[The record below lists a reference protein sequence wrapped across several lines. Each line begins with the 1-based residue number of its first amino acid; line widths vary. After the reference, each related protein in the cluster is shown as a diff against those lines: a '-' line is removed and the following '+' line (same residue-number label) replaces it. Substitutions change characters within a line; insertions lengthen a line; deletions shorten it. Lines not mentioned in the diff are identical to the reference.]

1 MTIEENTLGS
11 ENRDPQELLQE
22 MEEAAWRQGQPG
34 LEFFFSYLMV
44 EIKFPNNNDDSTWE
58 LNTRGLDIDALRKA
72 IQREQDIMQQVL
84 QSDSFPW
91 VKFGMETKLV
101 NAAEIQEYPYNFA
114 DLIFVSLSL
123 PAWVMPP
130 QRPKLLAKL
139 RNILVLYRNNNP
151 DAVIV
156 TVTKH
161 APFRLKDRLS
171 YQWGELSRELGGIG
185 NKGAITRLVAQQLA
199 STSVLQSYLDGEHT
213 TQKIKKQTWIQDL
226 QNHLESLQYGQTS
239 MRLIVCIEN
248 QLHDTYAR
256 RANAVL
262 RNNKF
267 SKFMV
272 IKESALK
279 PEVLRKCDFM
289 ILLGFEASE
298 ELKKTRE
305 YQQRRK
311 RIYEVDLDHPKGL
324 PDVAVRYENMT
335 NKLEK
340 RYLELRE
347 NLKEERY
354 SEYFQLIFQKYESYQ
369 DIAANQ
375 YEIDQELTKIEAF
388 GRKLAKGYFNLV
400 ESILLLGTRRAHVV
414 TRFGGIMLQMTRY
427 LIVDDFS
434 SDIIDHL
441 AKKGFPRHQLTY
453 MNSLDFLQVF
463 LKHKLE
469 NPKLVNA
476 PAESAYMHFLQNAQF
491 FKKFEVVLI
500 NGWNLEESGDLVIKL
515 RTCAVADD
523 ENHNPAPTVSTENM
537 HTLLSTPKE
546 KLLRMILPDKE
557 GKETDKDR
565 EKEDNILNTL
575 NETLALTELTP
586 LAKMMAKKKSHSF
599 KVKSLNDQESKLLEE
614 IRADETFEIEKALS
628 ENNYGQELS
637 GAITAKSVPSS
648 RLQKIDETEEEEVS
662 KKLNPE
668 EELFGSIIQYRLN
681 SLKIHSFACGIRWLA
696 MLENRKIISF
706 LKTQPK
712 AQDMSIEELLEFGRV
727 CIVSEDKPI
736 EEKGIRAALS
746 VGDFPERLVY
756 MRNIPGKREFE
767 AEDFLLYVVDCE
779 CYLFE
784 DIMRFLY
791 AKNLSLAAPI
801 PVLLLM
807 SENFQKQI
815 QKGEDTLLAHMA
827 GIEARADQV
836 NPKGFPVSNRVD
848 SLEDEQKIKHIIRG
862 ILNLPLGFYEKF
874 EQKKLG
880 GDGNAEGHSLS
891 APTSKEVSEEAIQ
904 EEMKDMDWS
913 KFPL

>member
-151 DAVIV
+151 DAIIV

-213 TQKIKKQTWIQDL
+213 TQKIKNQTWIQDL

>member
-151 DAVIV
+151 DAIIV

>member
-1 MTIEENTLGS
+1 MTIEENTLES
-11 ENRDPQELLQE
+11 QDRDPQELLQQ

-156 TVTKH
+156 TITKH

-185 NKGAITRLVAQQLA
+185 NKGAITRLIAQQLA

-213 TQKIKKQTWIQDL
+213 TQKIKNQTWIQDL

-267 SKFMV
+267 NKFMV

-298 ELKKTRE
+298 ELKKTKE
-305 YQQRRK
+305 YQQRQK

-324 PDVAVRYENMT
+324 PDVAGRYENMT

-476 PAESAYMHFLQNAQF
+476 PTESAYMHFLQNAQF

-537 HTLLSTPKE
+537 HKLLSTPKE
-546 KLLRMILPDKE
+546 KLLRMILPDKD

-565 EKEDNILNTL
+565 EKEDNVLNTL
-575 NETLALTELTP
+575 NDTLALTELTP
-586 LAKMMAKKKSHSF
+586 LAKMMAKKKGHSF

-614 IRADETFEIEKALS
+614 MRADETFEIEKALS

-648 RLQKIDETEEEEVS
+648 RLQKNDQTEEEEVS

-681 SLKIHSFACGIRWLA
+681 SLKMHSFACGIRWLA
-696 MLENRKIISF
+696 MLENRKVISF

-712 AQDMSIEELLEFGRV
+712 AQDMSLEELLEFGRV

-807 SENFQKQI
+807 SENFRKQI

-827 GIEARADQV
+827 GIESREDQV
-836 NPKGFPVSNRVD
+836 NPKGFPISNRVD

-862 ILNLPLGFYEKF
+862 ILGLPLGFYEKF

-880 GDGNAEGHSLS
+880 GDGNAEGRSLS

>member
-1 MTIEENTLGS
+1 MTIEENTLES
-11 ENRDPQELLQE
+11 QDQDPQELLQQ

-156 TVTKH
+156 TITKH

-213 TQKIKKQTWIQDL
+213 TQKIKNQTWIQDL

-267 SKFMV
+267 NKFMV

-298 ELKKTRE
+298 ELKKTKE
-305 YQQRRK
+305 YQQRQK

-324 PDVAVRYENMT
+324 PDVAGRYENMT

-340 RYLELRE
+340 RYLELGE

-434 SDIIDHL
+434 SDVIDHL

-476 PAESAYMHFLQNAQF
+476 PTESAYMHFLQNAQF

-546 KLLRMILPDKE
+546 KLLRMILPDKD

-565 EKEDNILNTL
+565 EKEDNVLNTL
-575 NETLALTELTP
+575 NDTLALTELTP
-586 LAKMMAKKKSHSF
+586 LAKMMAKKKGHSF

-614 IRADETFEIEKALS
+614 MRADEAFEIEKALS

-648 RLQKIDETEEEEVS
+648 RLQKTDQTEEEEVS

-681 SLKIHSFACGIRWLA
+681 SLKMHSFACGIRWLA
-696 MLENRKIISF
+696 MLENRKVISF

-712 AQDMSIEELLEFGRV
+712 AQDMSLEELLEFGRV

-756 MRNIPGKREFE
+756 MRNVPGKREFE

-807 SENFQKQI
+807 SENFRKQI

-827 GIEARADQV
+827 GIESRKDQV
-836 NPKGFPVSNRVD
+836 NLKGFPISNRVD

-862 ILNLPLGFYEKF
+862 VLGLPLGFYEKF

-880 GDGNAEGHSLS
+880 GDSNAEGRSLS

>member
-1 MTIEENTLGS
+1 MTTEEITQ
-11 ENRDPQELLQE
+11 ENQDQDPQELLQR
-22 MEEAAWRQGQPG
+22 MEETAWRQGQPG

-58 LNTRGLDIDALRKA
+58 LNTRGLDIDALKKA
-72 IQREQDIMQQVL
+72 LQREQEMMQQVL
-84 QSDSFPW
+84 QNDSFPW
-91 VKFGMETKLV
+91 VKFGIETKLV
-101 NAAEIQEYPYNFA
+101 NAAEVQEYPYNFA

-151 DAVIV
+151 DAIIV
-156 TVTKH
+156 SITKH

-185 NKGAITRLVAQQLA
+185 NKGAVTRLVAQQLA
-199 STSVLQSYLDGEHT
+199 STSILQTYLDGEHT
-213 TQKIKKQTWIQDL
+213 TQKIRNQTRMQDL
-226 QNHLESLQYGQTS
+226 QNHLEALQYCQTS

-256 RANAVL
+256 RINAVL

-289 ILLGFEASE
+289 ILFGFEASE
-298 ELKKTRE
+298 ELKKTKE
-305 YQQRRK
+305 YQQRQK

-324 PDVAVRYENMT
+324 PGVLVRYENMT

-340 RYLELRE
+340 RYLELKE

-375 YEIDQELTKIEAF
+375 YEIDQDLNKIEVF
-388 GRKLAKGYFNLV
+388 GRKLVKGYFNLV

-434 SDIIDHL
+434 AEIVDHL

-469 NPKLVNA
+469 NPNLANA
-476 PAESAYMHFLQNAQF
+476 PTEAAYMHFLQNAQF
-491 FKKFEVVLI
+491 FRKFEVVFI
-500 NGWNLEESGDLVIKL
+500 NGWNLEESGDLLIKL

-523 ENHNPAPTVSTENM
+523 ENHNPTPTVSSENM
-537 HTLLSTPKE
+537 HTLLSTPKD

-565 EKEDNILNTL
+565 EKEENVLNTI
-575 NETLALTELTP
+575 NSTLALTDLTP
-586 LAKMMAKKKSHSF
+586 LAKMIAKKKGHSF
-599 KVKSLNDQESKLLEE
+599 KIKSLNDQETKLLNGM
-614 IRADETFEIEKALS
+614 RADETFAVEKELS
-628 ENNYGQELS
+628 ESNYGQELS

-648 RLQKIDETEEEEVS
+648 RLQKTEQTDEEEIS

-696 MLENRKIISF
+696 MLENRKVISF
-706 LKTQPK
+706 LETQPK
-712 AQDMSIEELLEFGRV
+712 AQDMSLEELLEFGRV
-727 CIVSEDKPI
+727 CVVSEDKPVK
-736 EEKGIRAALS
+736 EAGIRAALS

-756 MRNIPGKREFE
+756 VRTLPGKREFE
-767 AEDFLLYVVDCE
+767 AENFLLYVVDCE

-815 QKGEDTLLAHMA
+815 QKGEDTLLTHMA
-827 GIEARADQV
+827 GIEPREDQV
-836 NPKGFPVSNRVD
+836 NPKGFPISNRID
-848 SLEDEQKIKHIIRG
+848 SLEDEQKVKHIIRG
-862 ILNLPLGFYEKF
+862 VLGLPLGFYEQF
-874 EQKKLG
+874 EQKKFG
-880 GDGNAEGHSLS
+880 GGSSVEGGTVGT
-891 APTSKEVSEEAIQ
+891 PISKEVSEEAIQ